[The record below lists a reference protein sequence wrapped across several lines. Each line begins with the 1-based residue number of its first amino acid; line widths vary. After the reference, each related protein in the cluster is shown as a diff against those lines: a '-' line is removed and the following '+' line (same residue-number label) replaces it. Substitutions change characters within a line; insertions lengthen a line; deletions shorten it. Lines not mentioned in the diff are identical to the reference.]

1 VIAVIDNYDSF
12 TYNLVQYLGGL
23 GAEVSVHR
31 NDSITVEEL
40 ARRNPSGLV
49 ISPGPGGPDG
59 AGISLSAIRSFQDRI
74 PILGVCLG
82 HQCIGQAFGG
92 RIVHAQALMH
102 GKTSRIRHNGKGI
115 FSMVENP
122 MIATRYHSLAVDRS
136 TLPAE
141 LEVCAESEDGEVM
154 GIRHVEKPIFGVQ
167 FHPESILTQSG
178 MRILENFLSMIDP
191 SQPVLREFGN
201 IREAIAAVSSRRNL
215 SADGMRDAMRMIMG
229 GEATPSQIASFL
241 SCLAMKGET
250 ITEIAAAAEV
260 MRQKATRIVP
270 PAGRDVLDTCG
281 TGGDRSGTFNISTT
295 VAFVAAGAGVP
306 VAKHG
311 NRSVTSRSGSADVLE
326 ALGMDLGS
334 DTAAVQRALDLA
346 GITFMFAPKFH
357 AAMKHAIGPRR
368 EIAIRTIFNILGPLS
383 NPAGVRC
390 QVVGVFS
397 EELGET
403 YARVLAESGHR
414 RAFVVH
420 GTDGLDEVSLSAATI
435 VWDVRDGKVKR
446 FLFEPR
452 SAGFDYVPLTALKG
466 GDASANAKILADILA
481 GAAGPGR
488 QAVLLNSAFALV
500 AGGIAEDVRE
510 GVRLAAESIDSGAA
524 RDRLSAFLSILGRK
538 GAASPG

>member
-1 VIAVIDNYDSF
+1 MIAVIDNYDSF
-12 TYNLVQYLGGL
+12 TYNLVQYLGAL

-31 NDSITVEEL
+31 NDAITVEEL
-40 ARRNPSGLV
+40 SRLRPAGLV

-59 AGISLSAIRSFQDRI
+59 AGISLAAIRAFQDRI

-102 GKTSRIRHNGKGI
+102 GKTSRVRHNGKGI
-115 FSMVENP
+115 FSMIENP
-122 MIATRYHSLAVDRS
+122 MTATRYHSLAVDRS
-136 TLPAE
+136 TLPPE

-154 GIRHVEKPIFGVQ
+154 GIRHVEKPVFGVQ

-191 SQPVLREFGN
+191 SQPVLREFVN

-229 GEATPSQIASFL
+229 GEASPSQIASFL

-326 ALGMDLGS
+326 ALGMDLGA
-334 DTAAVQRALDLA
+334 DTAAVQRALDDA
-346 GITFMFAPKFH
+346 GITFMFAPKFQT
-357 AAMKHAIGPRR
+357 AMKHAIGPRR

-420 GTDGLDEVSLSAATI
+420 GTDGLDEVSLSAPTI
-435 VWDVRDGKVKR
+435 AWDVRDGKVKR

-452 SAGFDYVPLTALKG
+452 SAGFDYVPLAALKG
-466 GDASANAKILADILA
+466 GDASVNAKILVDVLS
-481 GAAGPGR
+481 GAAGPAR
-488 QAVLLNSAFALV
+488 QAVLLNAAFALI
-500 AGGIAEDVRE
+500 AGGAAEDVRD
-510 GVRLAAESIDSGAA
+510 GVRVAAQSIDSGAA
-524 RDRLSAFLSILGRK
+524 HERLRAFLSILGRK
-538 GAASPG
+538 DAAPPG

>member
-12 TYNLVQYLGGL
+12 TWNLVQYLGAL

-31 NDSITVEEL
+31 NDAIAVDEL
-40 ARRNPSGLV
+40 AKLRPSGLV
-49 ISPGPGGPDG
+49 ISPGPGGPDS
-59 AGISLSAIRSFQDRI
+59 AGISLSAIREFQDRI

-92 RIVHAQALMH
+92 RVVRAQALMH
-102 GKTSRIRHNGKGI
+102 GKTSRVRHNGKGI
-115 FSMVENP
+115 FSMIENP

-154 GIRHVEKPIFGVQ
+154 GIRHVEKPVFGVQ

-229 GEATPSQIASFL
+229 GEASPSQIASFL

-270 PAGRDVLDTCG
+270 PEGRDVLDTCG

-326 ALGMDLGS
+326 ALGMDLGA
-334 DTAAVQRALDLA
+334 DTAAVQRALDEA

-390 QVVGVFS
+390 QVVGVYS

-420 GTDGLDEVSLSAATI
+420 GTDGLDEVSLSAPTI
-435 VWDVRDGKVKR
+435 AWDVRDGKVKR

-452 SAGFDYVPLTALKG
+452 SAGFDYVPLAALKG
-466 GDASANAKILADILA
+466 GDASVNAKILVDVLS
-481 GAAGPGR
+481 GAAGPAR
-488 QAVLLNSAFALV
+488 QAVLLNAAFALV
-500 AGGIAEDVRE
+500 AGGAAEDVRD
-510 GVRLAAESIDSGAA
+510 GVRVAAASIDSGAA
-524 RDRLSAFLSILGRK
+524 RERLRAFLSILGRK
-538 GAASPG
+538 DGAPPG